1 MGIQGRLQG
10 QPASQI
16 QKEKTKKNIY
26 MLIIITILLL
36 VISIIFY
43 MIAAI
48 DGAMFG
54 TPDDEVDSIISEKMK
69 EIIQSV
75 DEQSGEVTATSGQ
88 NFEKFA
94 FAMKIVPNMD

>member
-1 MGIQGRLQG
+1 
-10 QPASQI
+10 
-16 QKEKTKKNIY
+16 
-26 MLIIITILLL
+26 MLILITILLL

-54 TPDDEVDSIISEKMK
+54 TPEDEVDSIISEKMK

-75 DEQSGEVTATSGQ
+75 DEQSGEVTASTGSS
-88 NFEKFA
+88 FEKFA
-94 FAMKIVPNMD
+94 FAMKIVPNMDQH